1 VRAAAAAEGGAA
13 AAAAWEEVAGVR
25 AYVLW
30 ERAGCPE
37 GADFSGRAAAD
48 LQDALA
54 AGVPPEEVERRVRSG
69 EDPWGPVAE
78 AGGATVPPAP
88 APALKAGGAAGGA
101 VALADAG
108 EAAGS
113 RPEWVGGEVQF
124 MRSNEHSRDRAGR
137 WDAGGLDGPALS
149 LVEGDRDAG
158 SWRKKLEVVER
169 LLRAE
174 GEAGPGE
181 EALACCA
188 VYLQWVA
195 SGAIRCVEDG
205 GHHRPCRHA
214 EIGREI
220 FRLLEALPDARGG
233 QLLAARSL
241 HPKLPSFKSEF
252 TASVPLTRIR
262 DIAHRNDIPSELKQE
277 IKHTIQNKLHR
288 NAGPEDLVATEAML
302 ERITG
307 GDGGEYPEDF
317 VREFRT
323 FHRELKEFFN
333 ATTLDERLEEA
344 RPQLQ
349 GPDLDRFFEAK
360 AAYARGGSAEAAVT
374 LLRAATALRAGLLE
388 GPLAAFDAGAI
399 SEEAIAQRQLLR
411 LSEIGLEDYA
421 FVVSSSLL
429 NSLEVE
435 GGGGLAP
442 PAVLALSELVRQV
455 GLSSWEP
462 EECEAIRGEVGS
474 VVELWPARGALEE
487 GLALRLVSAMER
499 TRRVAERYTDALLG
513 LYVER
518 SQALGSA
525 LGIPDHIIQTFTEAE
540 VRASLVFQVSKI
552 VSLVLKEAREA
563 LGVDAWDA
571 LVLGSCSGTFLAVD
585 SIYPGVVPSEYAGQD
600 VVLLV
605 AQATGDEE
613 VKAAGENI
621 RGVVLCHELPH
632 LSHLG
637 VRARQEAVV
646 FATCTDKDVA
656 AGLRGMVGSVVD
668 FKAAPEGVVVR
679 GAGSSAAIPAAAASA
694 PAPAPAD
701 PATREESVAVPTPS
715 LSATQPSTQ
724 SNGAEEAG
732 DGGEEP
738 SAASTVYERFL
749 MDPQNPFREQE
760 AGIGEAA
767 KSRPALAKEASSSPV
782 LAVGLGDAKP
792 ELCGAKAATCGR
804 LAVLAQESC
813 EGAAFRAPAGGCLP
827 FSALDD
833 AISAAGVCSEFDELL
848 AAVEEAASDSDEL
861 LEGCRRLQEFVRM
874 LRPVPAALSS
884 LSGLFRSG
892 NRRVIVRSSSN
903 VEDLKGMSGA
913 GLYESIPNI
922 DALDS
927 EDLGRAVA
935 EVWASLYTRRAVLS
949 RRTAGVPQKD
959 ARMAVLVQ
967 ELLAPEVSFVL
978 HTVNPTSA
986 NPRQLYAELAVGLGE
1001 TLAAGTAGTPWRLEV
1016 DKDTWAVKT
1025 RALANFSHALRVDP
1039 QGGFA
1044 GALLEETVDYSCQSL
1059 STDPNAR
1066 AKVGESLGRVGA
1078 LLEDALGE
1086 PQDVEGGIVGGMVYV
1101 VQSRPQE

>member
-1 VRAAAAAEGGAA
+1 
-13 AAAAWEEVAGVR
+13 
-25 AYVLW
+25 
-30 ERAGCPE
+30 
-37 GADFSGRAAAD
+37 
-48 LQDALA
+48 
-54 AGVPPEEVERRVRSG
+54 
-69 EDPWGPVAE
+69 
-78 AGGATVPPAP
+78 
-88 APALKAGGAAGGA
+88 
-101 VALADAG
+101 
-108 EAAGS
+108 
-113 RPEWVGGEVQF
+113 

-149 LVEGDRDAG
+149 LVEGDKDAG

-220 FRLLEALPDARGG
+220 FRLLEALPAARGG

-302 ERITG
+302 ERVTG
-307 GDGGEYPEDF
+307 GDGGHYPEDF

-323 FHRELKEFFN
+323 FHQELKEFFN

-344 RPQLQ
+344 RPQLE

-360 AAYARGGSAEAAVT
+360 AAYAQGGSAEAAVA
-374 LLRAATALRAGLLE
+374 LLRAATALRVGLLE
-388 GPLAAFDAGAI
+388 GPLAAFDAEAI

-411 LSEIGLEDYA
+411 LSEIGLEDYT

-429 NSLEVE
+429 NSLEAE

-442 PAVLALSELVRQV
+442 SALLALSELVRQV
-455 GLSSWEP
+455 GLSGWEP
-462 EECEAIRGEVGS
+462 AECEAIRGEVGS
-474 VVELWPARGALEE
+474 ILELWPAGGPLEE

-499 TRRVAERYTDALLG
+499 TRRVAERYTDTLLG

-518 SQALGSA
+518 SQALGAA
-525 LGIPDHIIQTFTEAE
+525 LGIPDHIIQTFSEAE
-540 VRASLVFQVSKI
+540 VRASLVFQLSKI

-585 SIYPGVVPSEYAGQD
+585 SIYPGVVPGDYAGQD

-605 AQATGDEE
+605 ARATGDEE
-613 VKAAGENI
+613 VRAAGENI

-646 FATCTDKDVA
+646 FATCTDEDVA
-656 AGLRGMVGSVVD
+656 SGLRSMVGSVVD
-668 FKAAPEGVVVR
+668 FEANPEGVVVR
-679 GAGSSAAIPAAAASA
+679 VAGSSAEIPAAAVAAPSVPTPSPAAA
-694 PAPAPAD
+694 PAP
-701 PATREESVAVPTPS
+701 REESVEVPTPS
-715 LSATQPSTQ
+715 PSATQPSSQ
-724 SNGAEEAG
+724 VDAAGEAG
-732 DGGEEP
+732 GPGGEP
-738 SAASTVYERFL
+738 PAASTVYERFL
-749 MDPQNPFREQE
+749 ADPQNPFRELE
-760 AGIGEAA
+760 AGSGGAPE
-767 KSRPALAKEASSSPV
+767 SRPALASEASNPPV
-782 LAVGLGDAKP
+782 LAVALGDAKP
-792 ELCGAKAATCGR
+792 ECCGAKAATCGR
-804 LAVLAQESC
+804 LAVLAQESS

-827 FSALDD
+827 FGALED
-833 AISAAGVCSEFDELL
+833 AISAAGVRSGFDELL
-848 AAVEEAASDSDEL
+848 SAVEEAASDSDEL
-861 LEGCRRLQEFVRM
+861 LEGCRRLQEFVQM

-884 LSGLFRSG
+884 LSDLFDSR

-913 GLYESIPNI
+913 GLYDSIPNI
-922 DALDS
+922 DALDG

-949 RRTAGVPQKD
+949 RRTAGVSQTD
-959 ARMAVLVQ
+959 AHMAVLVQ

-986 NPRQLYAELAVGLGE
+986 DPRQLYAELAVGLGE

-1044 GALLEETVDYSCQSL
+1044 GAVLEETVDYSRQPL
-1059 STDPNAR
+1059 STDPEER
-1066 AKVGESLGRVGA
+1066 ATVGESLGRVGA
-1078 LLEDALGE
+1078 LLESALGE
-1086 PQDVEGGIVGGMVYV
+1086 PQDVEGGIVDGEVYV

>member
-1 VRAAAAAEGGAA
+1 
-13 AAAAWEEVAGVR
+13 
-25 AYVLW
+25 
-30 ERAGCPE
+30 
-37 GADFSGRAAAD
+37 
-48 LQDALA
+48 
-54 AGVPPEEVERRVRSG
+54 
-69 EDPWGPVAE
+69 
-78 AGGATVPPAP
+78 
-88 APALKAGGAAGGA
+88 
-101 VALADAG
+101 
-108 EAAGS
+108 
-113 RPEWVGGEVQF
+113 
-124 MRSNEHSRDRAGR
+124 
-137 WDAGGLDGPALS
+137 
-149 LVEGDRDAG
+149 VEGDRDAG

-220 FRLLEALPDARGG
+220 FRLLEALPAARGG

-302 ERITG
+302 GRITG
-307 GDGGEYPEDF
+307 GGGGEYPEDF
-317 VREFRT
+317 IREFRT

-344 RPQLQ
+344 RSQLQ

-360 AAYARGGSAEAAVT
+360 AAYARGGSAKAAVA

-388 GPLAAFDAGAI
+388 GPLSTFDAGAI

-429 NSLEVE
+429 NSLEAE
-435 GGGGLAP
+435 GGGLAP

-462 EECEAIRGEVGS
+462 EECEAIQGEMGS
-474 VVELWPARGALEE
+474 VVELWPTGAALEE
-487 GLALRLVSAMER
+487 DLALRLVSAMER
-499 TRRVAERYTDALLG
+499 TRRVAERYTDTLLG

-656 AGLRGMVGSVVD
+656 GGLRGMVGSIVD
-668 FKAAPEGVVVR
+668 FEAAPEGVSVR
-679 GAGSSAAIPAAAASA
+679 GAGSSAAIPAAAAATPALASA

-701 PATREESVAVPTPS
+701 PATREESLT
-715 LSATQPSTQ
+715 
-724 SNGAEEAG
+724 
-732 DGGEEP
+732 
-738 SAASTVYERFL
+738 ASTVYERFL
-749 MDPQNPFREQE
+749 ADPQNPFREPE
-760 AGIGEAA
+760 ADIGEATEIH
-767 KSRPALAKEASSSPV
+767 PALAKEASSSPV
-782 LAVGLGDAKP
+782 LALGLGDAKP

-827 FSALDD
+827 FGALHD
-833 AISAAGVCSEFDELL
+833 AISAAGVCSEFDVLL

-861 LEGCRRLQEFVRM
+861 LEGCRRLQDFVRM

-884 LSGLFRSG
+884 LSDLFRSG

-949 RRTAGVPQKD
+949 RRAAGVPQKD
-959 ARMAVLVQ
+959 AYMAVLVQ

-1044 GALLEETVDYSCQSL
+1044 GAVLEETVDYSCQPL
-1059 STDPNAR
+1059 STDPEVRAR
-1066 AKVGESLGRVGA
+1066 VGESLGRVGA

-1086 PQDVEGGIVGGMVYV
+1086 PQDVEGGFVGGVVYV